1 MLAKN
6 LITSLFFLES
16 NPILLSIITFLVA
29 LIAVIFVHPLL
40 VRIAK
45 EKNIVDNPNPRK
57 LQRRPIPVLGGVGVM
72 TGILISLG
80 LMSSFFDSRE
90 LMPAIAIISIML
102 FIGVTDDILD
112 LPAHNKL
119 IYQLFAI
126 ALLMWCGGYIFTN
139 MSGIFGIERLP
150 FLLALLLT
158 MLGCTGMI
166 TAVNFIDGVDGL
178 VSGYGITVTLVSGI
192 TFWTINDIPFALIS
206 FATCGALIPFF
217 LHNVFGNRLKMFFGD
232 GGSMALGVIFS
243 IIIIHFLQTENIA
256 SQIYCPLGFITALFS
271 IILFDGLRVIIYR
284 LKKRAPWGSGKHH
297 LHHIFIDFGCKH
309 LTTTLIMLILNLSN
323 LLIWYLSSYIFKLP
337 QELVLAIVVIYGL
350 FTVYLPAFY
359 HAVVLKKE
367 EKEAKA
373 SQKAANTAQ
382 KEYVSASI
390 NTIEK
395 EV

>member
-6 LITSLFFLES
+6 LITSLSFLES
-16 NPILLSIITFLVA
+16 SPILLSIITFIVA
-29 LIAVIFVHPLL
+29 LIAVISIHPLL

-72 TGILISLG
+72 AGILISLG

-90 LMPAIAIISIML
+90 LMPAIAIVSIML

-112 LPAHNKL
+112 LPARNKL
-119 IYQLFAI
+119 ICQLFAI

-139 MSGIFGIERLP
+139 MSGMFGVERLP
-150 FLLALLLT
+150 FLLTLLLT

-178 VSGYGITVTLVSGI
+178 VSGYGITVTFVSGI

-271 IILFDGLRVIIYR
+271 IVLFDGLRVIIYR
-284 LKKRAPWGSGKHH
+284 LKKKSPLGKRQ
-297 LHHIFIDFGCKH
+297 
-309 LTTTLIMLILNLSN
+309 TPPPP
-323 LLIWYLSSYIFKLP
+323 YLYRFRVQASHNYPDHAYPKPFQPSY
-337 QELVLAIVVIYGL
+337 LVLKFL
-350 FTVYLPAFY
+350 YL
-359 HAVVLKKE
+359 
-367 EKEAKA
+367 
-373 SQKAANTAQ
+373 
-382 KEYVSASI
+382 
-390 NTIEK
+390 
-395 EV
+395 